1 MCLATQPLYRTT
13 NIGIRGEKIEMAQL
27 GGTPIL
33 ILKEGS
39 ERTRGRDA
47 QSRNILAAKTIAA
60 AVKSTLGPKGM
71 DKMLVDSMGD
81 VVITNDG
88 ATILREMDIEHPA
101 AKMMV
106 EIAKT
111 QDNEVGDGTTTAVVV
126 GGELLKKAEDL
137 LEQEVHPTLIVAG
150 YRLAAD
156 KAFEILEDLAQDIAP
171 DDTDTLEKIA
181 MTSMTGK
188 GAEVAKEMLTS
199 LAVEA
204 VKTIAE
210 KGEKIDTDH
219 IKLEKKT
226 GGSKED
232 TVLIKGMLIDK
243 ERVHPGMPKLV
254 EKAKIALLNSAL
266 EIEKTE
272 VDAKIEITSPD
283 QMKAFL
289 DEEESM
295 LRNMVDKVTASGAN
309 VLFCQKGIDDLA
321 QHFLSKEGVFAVRR
335 VKESDMKKLAS
346 ATGGKVLTTLEE
358 IKKDDLGH
366 AGIVEERK
374 IGGDEM
380 IFVED
385 CKNPKSVSILLRGG
399 TEHVVDELERGMND
413 AIRVVGCAMEDG
425 KYVVGG
431 GATEIE
437 LALNLRNYAASVGGR
452 EQLAIQAFADSV
464 EVIPRALAENA
475 GLDPIDMLVAL
486 RSAHEAGDKNAGLDV
501 FKGEP
506 TDMLKAQVI
515 EPLRIKTQAISSAME
530 SAAMILRID
539 DVIASGAGAP
549 PGGGMPPGG
558 MGGMG
563 GMGEDY

>member
-1 MCLATQPLYRTT
+1 
-13 NIGIRGEKIEMAQL
+13 MAQL

-33 ILKEGS
+33 VLKEGS
-39 ERTRGRDA
+39 ERTRGKDA
-47 QSRNILAAKTIAA
+47 QSRNILAAKTIAG

-88 ATILREMDIEHPA
+88 ATILKEMDIEHPA

-126 GGELLKKAEDL
+126 GGELLKKAEEL
-137 LEQEVHPTLIVAG
+137 LDQDVHPTLIVTG
-150 YRLAAD
+150 YRLAAE
-156 KAFEILEDLAQDIAP
+156 KSYGILEKMAKKIKP
-171 DDTDTLEKIA
+171 NDTATLRQIA

-188 GAEVAKEMLTS
+188 GAEVAKELLTN

-204 VKTIAE
+204 VEAI
-210 KGEKIDTDH
+210 GETGGKIDTDH

-232 TVLIKGMLIDK
+232 TKLIKGMLIDK
-243 ERVHPGMPKLV
+243 ERVHPGMPKRV
-254 EKAKIALLNSAL
+254 EGAKIALVNSAL

-289 DEEESM
+289 DEEEVM
-295 LRNMVDKVTASGAN
+295 LKNMVDKVTGSGAN
-309 VLFCQKGIDDLA
+309 VLFCQKGIDDMA
-321 QHFLSKEGVFAVRR
+321 QHYLSKAAVLAVRR

-358 IKKDDLGH
+358 IKADDLGK
-366 AGIVEERK
+366 AGLVEERK
-374 IGGDEM
+374 VGGDEM

-385 CKNPKSVSILLRGG
+385 CDNPKSVSILLRGG

-413 AIRVVGCAMEDG
+413 AIRVIGCVMEDG

-437 LALNLRNYAASVGGR
+437 LALKLREYAASVGGR
-452 EQLAIQAFADSV
+452 EQLAIQAFADAI

-486 RSAHEAGDKNAGLDV
+486 RSAHESGDKNAGLDV
-501 FKGEP
+501 YMGKA
-506 TDMLKAQVI
+506 TDMLKAKVI

-530 SAAMILRID
+530 SATMVLRID
-539 DVIASGAGAP
+539 DVIASGAAQAPAGA
-549 PGGGMPPGG
+549 GGGMPPGG
-558 MGGMG
+558 GYP
-563 GMGEDY
+563 GMGEEY

>member
-1 MCLATQPLYRTT
+1 MKQ
-13 NIGIRGEKIEMAQL
+13 MAQL

-39 ERTRGRDA
+39 ERTRGKDA
-47 QSRNILAAKTIAA
+47 QNRNILAAKTIAA

-88 ATILREMDIEHPA
+88 ATILKEMDIEHPA

-111 QDNEVGDGTTTAVVV
+111 QDDEVGDGTTSAVVI

-137 LEQEVHPTLIVAG
+137 LEQEVHPTLIVTG
-150 YRLAAD
+150 YRLAAE
-156 KAFEILEDLAQDIAP
+156 KAYEVLKEMALDVKP
-171 DDTDTLEKIA
+171 DDTETLKKIA
-181 MTSMTGK
+181 TTSMTGK
-188 GAEVAKEMLTS
+188 GAEVARELLTN
-199 LAVEA
+199 LAVDSVRA
-204 VKTIAE
+204 IAE
-210 KGEKIDTDH
+210 KGGKIDVDH

-232 TVLIKGMLIDK
+232 TVLIKGMIVDK
-243 ERVHPGMPKLV
+243 ERVHSGMPKLV
-254 EKAKIALLNSAL
+254 EDARIGLVNSAL

-289 DEEESM
+289 DEEERM
-295 LRNMVDKVTASGAN
+295 LRSMVDKVKDSGAN
-309 VLFCQKGIDDLA
+309 VLFCQKGMDDLA
-321 QHFLSKEGVFAVRR
+321 QHYLAKEGIMAVRR

-358 IKKDDLGH
+358 IRPEDLGA
-366 AGIVEERK
+366 AGVVEERK
-374 IGGDEM
+374 IGGEEM
-380 IFVED
+380 IFVEN

-413 AIRVVGCAMEDG
+413 ALRVTACAVEDG
-425 KYVVGG
+425 KYVAGG

-437 LALNLRNYAASVGGR
+437 LALRLRDYAATVGGR
-452 EQLAIQAFADSV
+452 EQLAIQAFAEAV

-486 RSAHEAGDKNAGLDV
+486 RSAHEAGNKYAGLDV
-501 FKGEP
+501 YKGEP
-506 TDMLKAQVI
+506 TDMLKASVI
-515 EPLRIKTQAISSAME
+515 EPLRIKTQAISSATE
-530 SAAMILRID
+530 SATMILRID
-539 DVIASGAGAP
+539 DVIASSAAAAP
-549 PGGGMPPGG
+549 PGGGGMPPGG
-558 MGGMG
+558 MGGME
-563 GMGEDY
+563 GMGEY

>member
-1 MCLATQPLYRTT
+1 
-13 NIGIRGEKIEMAQL
+13 MAQL
-27 GGTPIL
+27 GGTPVL
-33 ILKEGS
+33 ILREGS
-39 ERTRGRDA
+39 ERTRGKDA
-47 QSRNILAAKTIAA
+47 QNRNILAAKTIAA

-88 ATILREMDIEHPA
+88 ATILKEMDIEHPA

-111 QDNEVGDGTTTAVVV
+111 QDDEVGDGTTSAVVI
-126 GGELLKKAEDL
+126 GGELLKRAEDL
-137 LEQEVHPTLIVAG
+137 LEQEVHPTLIVTG
-150 YRLAAD
+150 YRLAAE
-156 KAFEILEDLAQDIAP
+156 KAYELLKGMTMDVTP
-171 DDTDTLEKIA
+171 DDTETLKKIA

-188 GAEVAKEMLTS
+188 GAEVARNLLTN
-199 LAVEA
+199 LAVESVRA
-204 VKTIAE
+204 IAE
-210 KGEKIDTDH
+210 KGGKIDIDH

-226 GGSKED
+226 GGSKDD
-232 TVLIKGMLIDK
+232 TVLIKGMLLDK
-243 ERVHPGMPKLV
+243 ERVHPGMPKRV
-254 EKAKIALLNSAL
+254 ENAKIALVNSAL

-295 LRNMVDKVTASGAN
+295 LKSMVDKVKNSGAN

-321 QHFLSKEGVFAVRR
+321 QHHLAKGGILAVRR

-358 IKKDDLGH
+358 IRREDLGA
-366 AGIVEERK
+366 AGVVEERK
-374 IGGDEM
+374 IGGEEM

-385 CKNPKSVSILLRGG
+385 CQNPKSVSILLRGG

-413 AIRVVGCAMEDG
+413 ALRVTACALEDG
-425 KYVVGG
+425 KYVAGG
-431 GATEIE
+431 GAPEIE
-437 LALNLRNYAASVGGR
+437 LALRLRDYAASVGGR
-452 EQLAIQAFADSV
+452 EQLAIQAFADAV

-486 RSAHEAGDKNAGLDV
+486 RSAHEAGNKYAGLDV

-506 TDMLKAQVI
+506 TDMLKAGVI
-515 EPLRIKTQAISSAME
+515 EPLRIKTQAISSATE
-530 SAAMILRID
+530 SATMILRID
-539 DVIASGAGAP
+539 DVIASSAHGP
-549 PGGGMPPGG
+549 PGGGGMPPGG
-558 MGGMG
+558 MPP
-563 GMGEDY
+563 GMGEEY

>member
-1 MCLATQPLYRTT
+1 
-13 NIGIRGEKIEMAQL
+13 MAQL
-27 GGTPIL
+27 GGTPVL

-39 ERTRGRDA
+39 ERTRGKDA
-47 QSRNILAAKTIAA
+47 QNRNILAAKTIAA

-88 ATILREMDIEHPA
+88 ATILKEMDIEHPA

-111 QDNEVGDGTTTAVVV
+111 QDDEVGDGTTSAVVI

-137 LEQEVHPTLIVAG
+137 LEQEVHPTLIATG
-150 YRLAAD
+150 YRLAAE
-156 KAFEILEDLAQDIAP
+156 KAYEVLKELARDVKP
-171 DDTDTLEKIA
+171 DDTKTLKKIA
-181 MTSMTGK
+181 TTSMTGK
-188 GAEVAKEMLTS
+188 GAEVAREMLTD
-199 LAVEA
+199 LAVESVRA
-204 VKTIAE
+204 IAE
-210 KGEKIDTDH
+210 KGGPIDTDH

-232 TVLIKGMLIDK
+232 TVLIKGMIVDK
-243 ERVHPGMPKLV
+243 ERVHSGMPKLV
-254 EKAKIALLNSAL
+254 EDAKIALLNSAL

-289 DEEESM
+289 DEEERM
-295 LRNMVDKVTASGAN
+295 LKSMVDKVRDSGAN

-321 QHFLSKEGVFAVRR
+321 QHYLAKEGIMAVRR

-358 IKKDDLGH
+358 IRPGDLGN
-366 AGIVEERK
+366 AGTVEERK
-374 IGGDEM
+374 IGGEEM
-380 IFVED
+380 IFVEN

-413 AIRVVGCAMEDG
+413 ALRVTACAVEDG
-425 KYVVGG
+425 KYVAGG

-437 LALNLRNYAASVGGR
+437 LALRLRDYAATVGGR
-452 EQLAIQAFADSV
+452 EQLAIQAFAEAV
-464 EVIPRALAENA
+464 EVIPRSLAENA

-486 RSAHEAGDKNAGLDV
+486 RSAHEAGNKYAGLDV

-506 TDMLKAQVI
+506 TDMLKASVI
-515 EPLRIKTQAISSAME
+515 EPLRIKTQAISSATE
-530 SAAMILRID
+530 SATMVLRID
-539 DVIASGAGAP
+539 DVIASSAAAVP
-549 PGGGMPPGG
+549 PGAGGMPPGG
-558 MGGMG
+558 MGGME
-563 GMGEDY
+563 GMGEY

>member
-1 MCLATQPLYRTT
+1 
-13 NIGIRGEKIEMAQL
+13 MAQL

-33 ILKEGS
+33 VLKEGS
-39 ERTRGRDA
+39 ERTRGKDA
-47 QSRNILAAKTIAA
+47 QSRNILAAKTIAG

-88 ATILREMDIEHPA
+88 ATILKEMDIEHPA

-126 GGELLKKAEDL
+126 GGELLKKAEEL
-137 LEQEVHPTLIVAG
+137 LDQDVHPTLIVTG
-150 YRLAAD
+150 YRLAAE
-156 KAFEILEDLAQDIAP
+156 KSYGILEKMAKKIKP
-171 DDTDTLEKIA
+171 NDTATLRQIA

-188 GAEVAKEMLTS
+188 GAEVAKELLTN

-204 VKTIAE
+204 VEAI
-210 KGEKIDTDH
+210 GETGGKIDTDH
-219 IKLEKKT
+219 IKLEKKA
-226 GGSKED
+226 GGSKKD
-232 TVLIKGMLIDK
+232 TKLIKGMLIDK
-243 ERVHPGMPKLV
+243 ERVHPGMP
-254 EKAKIALLNSAL
+254 
-266 EIEKTE
+266 
-272 VDAKIEITSPD
+272 D

-289 DEEESM
+289 DEEEVM
-295 LRNMVDKVTASGAN
+295 LKNMVDKVTGSGAN
-309 VLFCQKGIDDLA
+309 VLFCQKGIDDMA
-321 QHFLSKEGVFAVRR
+321 QHYLSKAAVLAVRR

-358 IKKDDLGH
+358 IKADDLGK
-366 AGIVEERK
+366 AGLVEERK
-374 IGGDEM
+374 VGGDEM

-385 CKNPKSVSILLRGG
+385 CDNPKSVSILLRGG

-413 AIRVVGCAMEDG
+413 AIRVIGCVMEDG

-437 LALNLRNYAASVGGR
+437 LALKLREYAASVGGR
-452 EQLAIQAFADSV
+452 EQLAIQAFADAI

-486 RSAHEAGDKNAGLDV
+486 RSAHESGDKNAGLDV
-501 FKGEP
+501 YMGKA
-506 TDMLKAQVI
+506 TDMLKAKVI

-530 SAAMILRID
+530 SATMVLRID
-539 DVIASGAGAP
+539 DVIASGAAQAPAGA
-549 PGGGMPPGG
+549 GGGMPPGG
-558 MGGMG
+558 GYP
-563 GMGEDY
+563 GMGEEY

>member
-1 MCLATQPLYRTT
+1 
-13 NIGIRGEKIEMAQL
+13 MAQL
-27 GGTPIL
+27 GGTPVL
-33 ILKEGS
+33 ILREGS
-39 ERTRGRDA
+39 ERTRGKDA

-88 ATILREMDIEHPA
+88 ATILKEMDIEHPA

-111 QDNEVGDGTTTAVVV
+111 QDDEVGDGTTSAVIIA
-126 GGELLKKAEDL
+126 GELLKKAEDL
-137 LEQEVHPTLIVAG
+137 LEQEVHPTLIVTG
-150 YRLAAD
+150 YRLAAE
-156 KAFEILEDLAQDIAP
+156 KAYEILKELTKDVTP
-171 DDTDTLEKIA
+171 DDTETLKKIA
-181 MTSMTGK
+181 TTSMTGK
-188 GAEVAKEMLTS
+188 GAEVARELLTD
-199 LAVEA
+199 LAVESVRA
-204 VKTIAE
+204 IAE
-210 KGEKIDTDH
+210 KGGKGKVDIDH

-232 TVLIKGMLIDK
+232 TVLIKGMVIDK
-243 ERVHPGMPKLV
+243 ERVHSGMPKLV
-254 EKAKIALLNSAL
+254 EDAKIALVNSAL

-289 DEEESM
+289 DEEERM
-295 LRNMVDKVTASGAN
+295 LKSMVDKVKDSGAN
-309 VLFCQKGIDDLA
+309 VLFCQKGIDDLV
-321 QHFLSKEGVFAVRR
+321 QHYLAKEGIMAVRR

-358 IKKDDLGH
+358 IQPEDLGA
-366 AGIVEERK
+366 AGVVEERK
-374 IGGDEM
+374 IGGEEM
-380 IFVED
+380 IFVEN
-385 CKNPKSVSILLRGG
+385 CQNPKAVSILLRGG

-413 AIRVVGCAMEDG
+413 ALRVTACAVEDG
-425 KYVVGG
+425 KYVAGG

-437 LALNLRNYAASVGGR
+437 LAMRLRDYAATVGGR
-452 EQLAIQAFADSV
+452 EQLAIQAFADAV

-486 RSAHEAGDKNAGLDV
+486 RSAHEAGNKYAGLDV

-506 TDMLKAQVI
+506 ADMLKASVI
-515 EPLRIKTQAISSAME
+515 EPLRIKTQAISSATE
-530 SAAMILRID
+530 SATMILRID
-539 DVIASGAGAP
+539 DVIAATTAKKPAMP
-549 PGGGMPPGG
+549 PGGGYPG
-558 MGGMG
+558 M
-563 GMGEDY
+563 EEEY

>member
-1 MCLATQPLYRTT
+1 
-13 NIGIRGEKIEMAQL
+13 MAQL

-39 ERTRGRDA
+39 ERTRGKDA

-88 ATILREMDIEHPA
+88 ATILKEMDIEHPA

-111 QDNEVGDGTTTAVVV
+111 QDDEVGDGTTSAVVI

-150 YRLAAD
+150 YRLAAE
-156 KAFEILEDLAQDIAP
+156 KAYEILKELALDVTP
-171 DDTDTLEKIA
+171 DDTETLKKIA
-181 MTSMTGK
+181 TTSMTGK
-188 GAEVAKEMLTS
+188 GAEVARELLTN
-199 LAVEA
+199 LTVEA
-204 VKTIAE
+204 IRAIAE
-210 KGEKIDTDH
+210 KGGKIDTDH

-232 TVLIKGMLIDK
+232 TVLIKGMVIDK

-254 EKAKIALLNSAL
+254 EDAKIALINSAL

-289 DEEESM
+289 DEEERM
-295 LRNMVDKVTASGAN
+295 LKSMVDKVKESGAN

-321 QHFLSKEGVFAVRR
+321 QHYLAKEGIMAVRR

-358 IKKDDLGH
+358 IRPEDLGA
-366 AGIVEERK
+366 AGVVEERK
-374 IGGDEM
+374 IGGEEM
-380 IFVED
+380 IFVEN

-413 AIRVVGCAMEDG
+413 ALRVTACAVEDG
-425 KYVVGG
+425 KYVAGG

-437 LALNLRNYAASVGGR
+437 LALRLRDYAATVGGR
-452 EQLAIQAFADSV
+452 EQLAIQAFAEAV
-464 EVIPRALAENA
+464 EVIPRSLAENA

-486 RSAHEAGDKNAGLDV
+486 RSAHEAGDKYAGLDV

-506 TDMLKAQVI
+506 TDMLKASVI
-515 EPLRIKTQAISSAME
+515 EPLRIKTQAISSATE
-530 SAAMILRID
+530 SATMVLRID
-539 DVIASGAGAP
+539 DVIASSASKPPAGGAP
-549 PGGGMPPGG
+549 SGGPGPEGME
-558 MGGMG
+558 
-563 GMGEDY
+563 GMGEY

>member
-1 MCLATQPLYRTT
+1 
-13 NIGIRGEKIEMAQL
+13 MAQL
-27 GGTPIL
+27 GGTPVL
-33 ILKEGS
+33 ILREGS

-47 QSRNILAAKTIAA
+47 QSRNIMAAKAIAN

-88 ATILREMDIEHPA
+88 ATILKEMDIEHPA

-111 QDNEVGDGTTTAVVV
+111 QDEEVGDGTTSAVVIA
-126 GGELLKKAEDL
+126 GELLKRAEDL
-137 LEQEVHPTLIVAG
+137 LEQEVHPTLIVTG
-150 YRLAAD
+150 YRLAAE
-156 KAFEILEDLAQDIAP
+156 KAYELLKGLTMDVTP
-171 DDTDTLEKIA
+171 DDTETLKKIA

-188 GAEVAKEMLTS
+188 GAEVARELLTN
-199 LAVEA
+199 LAVESVRA
-204 VKTIAE
+204 IAE
-210 KGEKIDTDH
+210 KGGKIDIDH

-226 GGSKED
+226 GGSKDD

-254 EKAKIALLNSAL
+254 ENAKIALVNSAL

-289 DEEESM
+289 DEEERM
-295 LRNMVDKVTASGAN
+295 LKSMVDKVKDSGAN
-309 VLFCQKGIDDLA
+309 VLFCQKGIDDLP
-321 QHFLSKEGVFAVRR
+321 QHYLAKAGILAVRR

-346 ATGGKVLTTLEE
+346 ATGGKILTTLEE
-358 IKKDDLGH
+358 IRPEDLGA
-366 AGIVEERK
+366 AGVVEERK
-374 IGGDEM
+374 IGGEEM
-380 IFVED
+380 IFVEN
-385 CKNPKSVSILLRGG
+385 CQNPKSVSILLRGG

-413 AIRVVGCAMEDG
+413 ALRVTACAVEDG
-425 KYVVGG
+425 KYVAGG
-431 GATEIE
+431 GAPEIE
-437 LALNLRNYAASVGGR
+437 LALRLRDYAASVGGR
-452 EQLAIQAFADSV
+452 EQLAIQAFADAV

-486 RSAHEAGDKNAGLDV
+486 RSAHEAGNKNAGLDV

-506 TDMLKAQVI
+506 TDMLKAGVI
-515 EPLRIKTQAISSAME
+515 EPLRIKTQAISSATE
-530 SAAMILRID
+530 SATMILRID
-539 DVIASGAGAP
+539 DVIAATTAKP
-549 PGGGMPPGG
+549 PAGGMPPGG
-558 MGGMG
+558 GYPGM
-563 GMGEDY
+563 EEEY

>member
-1 MCLATQPLYRTT
+1 
-13 NIGIRGEKIEMAQL
+13 MAQL
-27 GGTPIL
+27 GGTPVL

-39 ERTRGRDA
+39 ERTRGKDA

-60 AVKSTLGPKGM
+60 AVRSTLGPKGM

-111 QDNEVGDGTTTAVVV
+111 QDDEVGDGTTSAVVI

-150 YRLAAD
+150 YRLAAE
-156 KAFEILEDLAQDIAP
+156 KAYEILKELALDVTP
-171 DDTDTLEKIA
+171 DDTETLKKIA
-181 MTSMTGK
+181 TTSMTGK
-188 GAEVAKEMLTS
+188 GAEVARELLTD
-199 LAVEA
+199 LTVEA
-204 VKTIAE
+204 IRAIGE
-210 KGEKIDTDH
+210 KGGKIDTDH

-232 TVLIKGMLIDK
+232 TVLVKGMVIDK

-254 EKAKIALLNSAL
+254 EDAKIALINSAL

-289 DEEESM
+289 DEEEKM
-295 LRNMVDKVTASGAN
+295 LKSMVDKVKESGAN

-321 QHFLSKEGVFAVRR
+321 QHYLAKEGILAVRR

-358 IKKDDLGH
+358 IRPEDLGY
-366 AGIVEERK
+366 AGTVEERK
-374 IGGDEM
+374 IGGEEM
-380 IFVED
+380 IFVEN

-413 AIRVVGCAMEDG
+413 ALRVTACAVEDG
-425 KYVVGG
+425 KYVAGG

-437 LALNLRNYAASVGGR
+437 LALKLRDYAATVGGR
-452 EQLAIQAFADSV
+452 EQLAIQAFADAV
-464 EVIPRALAENA
+464 EVIPRSLAENA

-486 RSAHEAGDKNAGLDV
+486 RSAHEAGNKYAGLDV

-506 TDMLKAQVI
+506 TDMLKANVI
-515 EPLRIKTQAISSAME
+515 EPLRIKTQALSSATE
-530 SAAMILRID
+530 SATMVLRID
-539 DVIASGAGAP
+539 DVIASSP
-549 PGGGMPPGG
+549 QKTPSGGGPQGGPGMEG
-558 MGGMG
+558 M
-563 GMGEDY
+563 EEY

>member
-1 MCLATQPLYRTT
+1 M
-13 NIGIRGEKIEMAQL
+13 GGQL

-39 ERTRGRDA
+39 ERTRGKDA
-47 QSRNILAAKTIAA
+47 QSRNILAAKTIANS
-60 AVKSTLGPKGM
+60 VKSTLGPKGM

-88 ATILREMDIEHPA
+88 ATILKEMDIEHPA

-111 QDNEVGDGTTTAVVV
+111 QDNEVGDGTTSAVVI
-126 GGELLKKAEDL
+126 GGELLKRAEDL
-137 LEQEVHPTLIVAG
+137 LDQEVHPTLIVTG
-150 YRLAAD
+150 YRLAAE
-156 KAFEILEDLAQDIAP
+156 KAYSVLKKMAKTVKP
-171 DDTDTLEKIA
+171 DDTKTLKKIA
-181 MTSMTGK
+181 TTSMTGK
-188 GAEVAKEMLTS
+188 GAEVARELLTN
-199 LAVEA
+199 LAVESVIA
-204 VKTIAE
+204 IAE
-210 KGEKIDTDH
+210 KGGKVDTEH

-232 TVLIKGMLIDK
+232 TVLIKGMIVDK
-243 ERVHPGMPKLV
+243 ERVHSGMPKLV
-254 EKAKIALLNSAL
+254 EDAKIAMINTAM

-289 DEEESM
+289 DEEENMLKSM
-295 LRNMVDKVTASGAN
+295 VEKVTGSGAN

-321 QHFLSKEGVFAVRR
+321 QHYLAKAGVMAVRR

-358 IKKDDLGH
+358 IRAEDLGN
-366 AGIVEERK
+366 AGTVEERK

-385 CKNPKSVSILLRGG
+385 CQNPKSVSILLRGG
-399 TEHVVDELERGMND
+399 TEHVVDELERGMYD
-413 AIRVVGCAMEDG
+413 ALRVTACAVEDG
-425 KYVVGG
+425 KYVAGG

-437 LALNLRNYAASVGGR
+437 LAMQLREYAATVGGR
-452 EQLAIQAFADSV
+452 EQLAIQAFADAV

-475 GLDPIDMLVAL
+475 GLDPIDVLVAL
-486 RSAHEAGDKNAGLDV
+486 RSEHESGNKYVGLDMI
-501 FKGEP
+501 KGGP
-506 TDMLKAQVI
+506 ANMIKANII
-515 EPLRIKTQAISSAME
+515 EPLRIKTQAISSATE
-530 SAAMILRID
+530 SATMI
-539 DVIASGAGAP
+539 
-549 PGGGMPPGG
+549 
-558 MGGMG
+558 
-563 GMGEDY
+563 